1 MAKKSKKYVEALGK
15 IDRTKLYESK
25 EALALVSEIA
35 TAKFDETVEAH
46 IKLGV
51 D

>member
-25 EALALVSEIA
+25 EEQLFLN
-35 TAKFDETVEAH
+35 
-46 IKLGV
+46 LP
-51 D
+51 